1 MSAPSETELS
11 ELTNLIR
18 QWSKSLG
25 FADVGFSDL
34 QLAHHKPAFEQWL
47 EAGYHG
53 TMSFLERNG
62 ELRFQPE
69 LLHPNTV
76 SIISVR
82 MDYLPHDARFA
93 SDLDDPAQAYIS
105 RYAVGRDYHKVMRKR
120 LKQLADKIQ
129 HYCGDHFGEP
139 SDGRPFV
146 DSAPVLERPVAEKA
160 GLGWVGKH
168 SLLLNNDA
176 GSWFFL
182 GELMINLP
190 LPVNEIRAVNQC
202 GDCVACLK
210 ICPTNAIVKPYVVD
224 ANRCISYL
232 TIEHDGAIDQELRP
246 LIGNRIY
253 GCDDCQ
259 LICPW
264 NRQAEPTDEPDYQH
278 RPVWQHH
285 DLVTLMSW
293 DETTFLNNTAGSPI
307 RRIGYERWQRN
318 IAIALGNGPS
328 SEAALAIL
336 KQQRGHVS
344 ELVDEHIDWALAQLQ
359 QPPAPSR
366 KTARLVRA
374 IRTGLPRDAD

>member
-1 MSAPSETELS
+1 MSAPSETDLS
-11 ELTNLIR
+11 ELANLIR
-18 QWSKSLG
+18 QWSKALG

-34 QLAHHKPAFEQWL
+34 RLAHHQQAFEQWL
-47 EAGYHG
+47 NAGFHG

-62 ELRFQPE
+62 ELRFRPE

-82 MDYLPHDARFA
+82 MDYLPHQARFA
-93 SDLDDPAQAYIS
+93 SDLDDDSQAYIS

-120 LKQLADKIQ
+120 LKQLGDKIQ
-129 HYCGDHFGEP
+129 HYCIEHFGES
-139 SDGRPFV
+139 SDARPFV
-146 DSAPVLERPVAEKA
+146 DSAPVLERPIAEKA
-160 GLGWVGKH
+160 GLGWIGKH
-168 SLLLNNDA
+168 SLLLNSDS

-190 LPVNEIRAVNQC
+190 LPVNETLAVNQC

-210 ICPTNAIVKPYVVD
+210 ICPTNAIVEPYVVD

-232 TIEHDGAIDQELRP
+232 TIEHDGAIDTDLRP
-246 LIGNRIY
+246 LMGNRIY

-264 NRQAEPTDEPDYQH
+264 NREAEPTDEADYQH
-278 RPVWQHH
+278 RPVWQPH
-285 DLVTLMSW
+285 DLVTLMGW

-328 SEAALAIL
+328 TDAAVAIL
-336 KQQRGHVS
+336 KQQRGQVS
-344 ELVDEHIDWALAQLQ
+344 DLVDEHIDWALQQLQ
-359 QPPAPSR
+359 IIPTQSR
-366 KTARLVRA
+366 KTARLVRS